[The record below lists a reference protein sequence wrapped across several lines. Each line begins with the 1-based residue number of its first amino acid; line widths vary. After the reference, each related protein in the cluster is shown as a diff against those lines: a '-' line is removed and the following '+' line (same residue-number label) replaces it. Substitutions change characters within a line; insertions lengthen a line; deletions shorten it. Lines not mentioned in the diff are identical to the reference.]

1 MSAAGRML
9 ERRHA
14 GGGWARGV
22 RPLLAALLLVVGAQ
36 RASAQTEVVE
46 YYGQD
51 ALGSIRIVFN
61 AQGAAIAR
69 ADYEPF
75 GELFTVPTMPG
86 TSELPAKQFTGQ
98 ERDAEASLDYF
109 GARFFVP
116 RTGRFSQVDPVYVG
130 LLDPQQWNRYAY
142 ARNNPVSFVDPDGR
156 QAAACE
162 PGPFLYG
169 WGFVWTCFDSVTVGG
184 GGGSG
189 IGGVPTQIVFPPW
202 GGGGSIDT
210 GGGNRQGV
218 DLTPKPPTP
227 TTPTTTTPTC
237 GMPGQPAC
245 PSAPICGADGLPA
258 CPIVNVTDANAK
270 SVITKAVSDAA
281 DVLDRSANCRSIFG
295 GRGSADLFQRRFYYD
310 PSVAAGGFVPSGN
323 RSMIYFGG
331 GFMLPT
337 SRWSPSVFPGVSNPD
352 LLRADVALHEFKH
365 SVGLLGRDSGEGVT
379 EFELAMSRLTN
390 IQIAVY
396 CQ

>member
-51 ALGSIRIVFN
+51 ALGSIRIVFD
-61 AQGAAIAR
+61 ASGAAVAR

-116 RTGRFSQVDPVYVG
+116 RTGRFSQVDPVYAG

-142 ARNNPVSFVDPDGR
+142 ARNNPLTFIDPTGM
-156 QAAACE
+156 QASTGI
-162 PGPFLYG
+162 PGYCSAFNSYERCGGDDLF
-169 WGFVWTCFDSVTVGG
+169 WGSGG
-184 GGGSG
+184 GGGFSFG
-189 IGGVPTQIVFPPW
+189 D
-202 GGGGSIDT
+202 SY
-210 GGGNRQGV
+210 
-218 DLTPKPPTP
+218 
-227 TTPTTTTPTC
+227 
-237 GMPGQPAC
+237 A
-245 PSAPICGADGLPA
+245 GA
-258 CPIVNVTDANAK
+258 
-270 SVITKAVSDAA
+270 
-281 DVLDRSANCRSIFG
+281 LDR
-295 GRGSADLFQRRFYYD
+295 
-310 PSVAAGGFVPSGN
+310 GFVPGMAADIWAGLEEMNTIADQAAAYALERIQRAEAEYQAHYRDRVDQTLAILGLIGIVTNAEWTGSGYSLKPDDAESAKQAVAG
-323 RSMIYFGG
+323 RSDFASGPFGVLHANDVGWKFQDFRSFTSSAVTRSLQLTVGQFGG
-331 GFMLPT
+331 WVDVDKGNPYQDL
-337 SRWSPSVFPGVSNPD
+337 WSFVIHTLEVVHIIRP
-352 LLRADVALHEFKH
+352 
-365 SVGLLGRDSGEGVT
+365 
-379 EFELAMSRLTN
+379 
-390 IQIAVY
+390 
-396 CQ
+396 